1 MKKTIVLISPL
12 LFVSLFTTTA
22 FAQVPE
28 TSENPGAM
36 MKDNETM
43 IMKDKMQVTPR
54 SMKEMHQQQQDKMEK
69 KMGTLQERADR
80 EITRR
85 ITSLKNLITRLNSF
99 KRISEEKK
107 EALTMQVQT
116 EIDAL
121 IALQTK
127 IKADSDPETLKTDV
141 QSIVTSYRIYALFTP
156 KIAILAMAERLD
168 ATADQVSTLATKLQT
183 RIDTAKSEGKEV
195 GGMQSTLLAMQKKI
209 ADAKTQEQNAID
221 AVIPLTPDGYPA
233 NKKTLQDARAMLQK
247 GQQDLIAARKDAKE
261 IVSALKK

>member
-1 MKKTIVLISPL
+1 MKKIFILISPL

-28 TSENPGAM
+28 ISESPGTM
-36 MKDNETM
+36 MKDNGMMMQKE
-43 IMKDKMQVTPR
+43 KMQGTP
-54 SMKEMHQQQQDKMEK
+54 SAMKEQRQEARMEK

-85 ITSLKNLITRLNSF
+85 ITSLKNLITRINSF

-116 EIDAL
+116 EIDSL
-121 IALQTK
+121 TALQTK
-127 IKADSDPETLKTDV
+127 IKADTDPETLKTDV
-141 QSIVTSYRIYALFTP
+141 QSIVTSYRIYALFMP

-168 ATADQVSTLATKLQT
+168 ATADQMNTLATKLQT
-183 RIDTAKSEGKEV
+183 RIETAKAEGKEV
-195 GGMQSTLLAMQKKI
+195 GAMQSTLLAMQKKI
-209 ADAKTQEQNAID
+209 ADAKTQEQNAIN

-233 NKKTLQDARAMLQK
+233 NKKTLQEARTMLQT

-261 IVSALKK
+261 IISALQK